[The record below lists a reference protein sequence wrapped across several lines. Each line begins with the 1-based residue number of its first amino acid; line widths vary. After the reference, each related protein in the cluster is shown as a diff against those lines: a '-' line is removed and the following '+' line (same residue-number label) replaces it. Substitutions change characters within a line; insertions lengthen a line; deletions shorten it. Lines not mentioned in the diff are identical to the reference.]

1 MSEIPLPW
9 TERLCC
15 VSSTSTYWYLGK
27 ALSHGKVAQWKHG
40 HSKGGTDRPRRDFTW
55 VPEAGRGATSD
66 WRHIQGCK
74 SLASRVQCVCAR
86 AVQNWCSSLLLG
98 LLFSRFY
105 TDHPVPHFS
114 LFTHFKNIDATT
126 LFYFQSSVD
135 QIYTL
140 YPSFTQEDFL
150 SLKMAYL
157 YHWPLVS
164 TVIFSDFSFFIF
176 WQQGGAGV
184 VSCYCQPV
192 LISVNKRNVSQ
203 PLFEVSGC
211 CSFEKCEH

>member
-1 MSEIPLPW
+1 MGRWLSESMVTARVALIALEEISPGSR
-9 TERLCC
+9 RLGEEPR
-15 VSSTSTYWYLGK
+15 L
-27 ALSHGKVAQWKHG
+27 
-40 HSKGGTDRPRRDFTW
+40 TDVTF
-55 VPEAGRGATSD
+55 
-66 WRHIQGCK
+66 QGWK

-114 LFTHFKNIDATT
+114 LFTRFKNIDATT

-164 TVIFSDFSFFIF
+164 TVIFSDFSLFIF

-211 CSFEKCEH
+211 CSFEKCEN